1 MNRYNISAA
10 LAPLEKKMDGDV
22 LVLLTSEELE
32 RGVSIP
38 GLERVLCHTPS
49 ARDARVCKA
58 EARHNCLCGTIVTPR
73 RTRDGVPIAFGYL
86 LTPGWVVLCDD
97 TGTARSAVQRL
108 RKENAHLE
116 NGIGGFFYEFIE
128 LETVWSSWR
137 IRSCPAGWRGLTPG

>member
-49 ARDARVCKA
+49 ARDAHVCKA
-58 EARHNCLCGTIVTPR
+58 
-73 RTRDGVPIAFGYL
+73 
-86 LTPGWVVLCDD
+86 
-97 TGTARSAVQRL
+97 
-108 RKENAHLE
+108 
-116 NGIGGFFYEFIE
+116 
-128 LETVWSSWR
+128 
-137 IRSCPAGWRGLTPG
+137 

>member
-22 LVLLTSEELE
+22 LVLLTSKELE

-58 EARHNCLCGTIVTPR
+58 EARHNCLCGTIDPQVHTGR
-73 RTRDGVPIAFGYL
+73 RSHRVRLSSDSRMG
-86 LTPGWVVLCDD
+86 
-97 TGTARSAVQRL
+97 GTVR
-108 RKENAHLE
+108 
-116 NGIGGFFYEFIE
+116 
-128 LETVWSSWR
+128 
-137 IRSCPAGWRGLTPG
+137 